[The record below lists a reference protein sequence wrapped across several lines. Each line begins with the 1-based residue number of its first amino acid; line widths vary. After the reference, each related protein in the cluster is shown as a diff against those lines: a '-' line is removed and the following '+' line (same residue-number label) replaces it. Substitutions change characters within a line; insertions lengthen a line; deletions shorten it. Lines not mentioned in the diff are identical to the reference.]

1 MRSLFQFASY
11 RHPEH
16 AALIARVLSIPA
28 KRTDRPVVTFLTR
41 PEIQALLTA
50 PDRSSWTGRRDHTLL
65 TVAVQTGLRVSE
77 LTGLCRADITLG
89 RGAHL
94 RVTGKG
100 RKERV
105 TPLSKHAA
113 AIVQTWLDERGGTP
127 EAPLFSGPSGHP
139 LGRDAIRKLVI
150 KHATTA
156 STGCPSIAA
165 KHVGVHTLRH
175 SCAMNLL
182 QAGVDL
188 ATIAMWLGHEDLR
201 TVQIYLHAD
210 LAMKERALNRTTPPD
225 TEPGRYR
232 PSDSLLTF
240 LTSL

>member
-1 MRSLFQFASY
+1 VRSLFQFASS

-50 PDRSSWTGRRDHTLL
+50 PDRSAWTGRRDHTLL

-77 LTGLCRADITLG
+77 LTGLRRADIVLG

-105 TPLSKHAA
+105 TRFPSTPPPSCRPGSTNEAEPPRPRSFP
-113 AIVQTWLDERGGTP
+113 VRPDTRWVGTP
-127 EAPLFSGPSGHP
+127 SANSSSQTCNHGRHALPIDCSETCWGAYTAAP
-139 LGRDAIRKLVI
+139 
-150 KHATTA
+150 
-156 STGCPSIAA
+156 
-165 KHVGVHTLRH
+165 
-175 SCAMNLL
+175 
-182 QAGVDL
+182 Q
-188 ATIAMWLGHEDLR
+188 
-201 TVQIYLHAD
+201 
-210 LAMKERALNRTTPPD
+210 
-225 TEPGRYR
+225 
-232 PSDSLLTF
+232 
-240 LTSL
+240 